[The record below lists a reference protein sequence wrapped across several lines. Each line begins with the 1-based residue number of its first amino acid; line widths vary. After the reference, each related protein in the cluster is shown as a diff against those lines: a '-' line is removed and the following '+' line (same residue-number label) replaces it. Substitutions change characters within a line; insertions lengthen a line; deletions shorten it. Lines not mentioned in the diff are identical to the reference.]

1 MDVKSSEEGR
11 FPGIRQSTGTEN
23 NVPFI
28 LYTYVEPVVTLQTLD
43 GFPAINFTSFTS
55 SVTLSDGTVLP
66 TKTYPINRGT
76 VDPSTLGTGVPVAG
90 GPPIIIPPLDISLP
104 IISGD
109 RDLQNVVYP
118 GNNAP
123 RVRDGR
129 ASVVLYGTDLNGHS
143 IELPLSVPLSFE
155 SVVFSDSTTPPT
167 AAPSASPTSN
177 SSPNPGGQ

>member
-1 MDVKSSEEGR
+1 MDVTSSEEGR
-11 FPGIRQSTGTEN
+11 FPGIRQSIGNEN

-28 LYTYVEPVVTLQTLD
+28 LYTYVEPVVTLQTQA
-43 GFPAINFTSFTS
+43 GYPAVNFTRFTS
-55 SVTLSDGTVLP
+55 SITLSDGTILP
-66 TKTYPINRGT
+66 TKTYPINKGT
-76 VDPSTLGTGVPVAG
+76 IDPNTLAG
-90 GPPIIIPPLDISLP
+90 GSTAIIPNLEVQLP
-104 IISGD
+104 IISAD

-129 ASVVLYGTDLNGHS
+129 ASVVLFGTDLNGHS

-155 SVVFSDSTTPPT
+155 SVVFPDTTTPPT
-167 AAPSASPTSN
+167 AAPSASPSANSSSN